1 MVPASRLATGPDG
14 ATVYPLTPLDG
25 DTFTFV
31 DMPEVP
37 GARSVLA
44 FRFDEGSSQACE
56 LVFEDDRHVYGTYSE
71 TTPWTALPRVG

>member
-14 ATVYPLTPLDG
+14 ATVYPLTPLDC

-37 GARSVLA
+37 GAQSVLA
-44 FRFDEGSSQACE
+44 FRFDEGSSRASE
-56 LVFEDDRHVYGTYSE
+56 LVFEETAVYGTYSE